1 MGDEPDGTSGFAQQA
16 MDAVTSGRIEI
27 HPARYAK
34 SYLDWLGEKRD
45 WCISRQLWWGH
56 RIPIWHCGTCTE
68 GELEKALAG
77 RDDVVWRAGE
87 SGGWLLC
94 AETDL
99 RGDELGAAH
108 TLAQD
113 PDVLDTWFSSA
124 LWPHSTLGW
133 PDETPELKRF
143 YPTSVLSTARD
154 IITLWVA
161 RMVIFGLFNRG
172 DVPFRDVYIHPIIQD
187 GKGRRMSKS
196 AGNGVDPNDIMEI
209 HGADALRFTL
219 ASGATETQD
228 LRIAVEPFKLPDGR
242 VINTSERFEQ
252 GRNFANKFWNAA
264 RLTLMNLKDY
274 APAAL
279 HPRSLA
285 IEDRWILDRL
295 DCTIEEV
302 TSDFEQYHFAEAVR
316 RLRDFTWGDFCDWY
330 LEFVKGRLRNDQSK
344 PDAQRVLAAVLDSL
358 CRLLHPIVPFVT
370 EQVWQGLNALAP
382 ERGLSKPEPAAESVC
397 IAPWPEPIGFRDE
410 TARETVGLWC
420 EVIKALR
427 NLKAERNVPK
437 EARIEPILVARGA
450 VMASL
455 AQGEA
460 FLKSLLPALSV
471 TIVSDVE
478 RPADC
483 AVAVL
488 PDVEVIL
495 PLKGLIDHEAER
507 TKQRK
512 ALADFERQIGA
523 LKTKLSNES
532 YVARAPAEVVA
543 ETRAKLAE
551 LESQRA
557 AVSSLLQEA

>member
-1 MGDEPDGTSGFAQQA
+1 MNREAGCFA
-16 MDAVTSGRIEI
+16 R
-27 HPARYAK
+27 
-34 SYLDWLGEKRD
+34 
-45 WCISRQLWWGH
+45 
-56 RIPIWHCGTCTE
+56 
-68 GELEKALAG
+68 
-77 RDDVVWRAGE
+77 
-87 SGGWLLC
+87 
-94 AETDL
+94 ETDL
-99 RGDELGAAH
+99 RGDELGPGH
-108 TLAQD
+108 TLTQD

-133 PDETPELKRF
+133 PDETAELKKF

-187 GKGRRMSKS
+187 GKGRRMSKT
-196 AGNGVDPNDIMEI
+196 AGNGVDPVDIIEI
-209 HGADALRFTL
+209 HGADALRYTL
-219 ASGATETQD
+219 AAGATETQD
-228 LRIAVEPFKLPDGR
+228 LRIPVEPLKLPDGR

-264 RLTLMNLKDY
+264 RLTLMNLEGY
-274 APAAL
+274 EPAAL
-279 HPRSLA
+279 DPQSLA

-302 TSDFEQYHFAEAVR
+302 TVRFRAVPVR
-316 RLRDFTWGDFCDWY
+316 RGGSPAPRLHLGRFLRLVSRIRQGTAPRRAIETRCPARACGGARFALPVASPDRSVRDRAGLAR
-330 LEFVKGRLRNDQSK
+330 LERAGSRARLIAARARPRRASASHPGRS
-344 PDAQRVLAAVLDSL
+344 
-358 CRLLHPIVPFVT
+358 
-370 EQVWQGLNALAP
+370 
-382 ERGLSKPEPAAESVC
+382 
-397 IAPWPEPIGFRDE
+397 PIGLRDE

-450 VMASL
+450 VAQSL

-460 FLKSLLPALSV
+460 FLKSLLPANSV
-471 TIVSDVE
+471 TIVSEVE

-488 PDVEVIL
+488 PEVEVIL
-495 PLKGLIDHEAER
+495 PLEGLIDHEAER
-507 TKQRK
+507 AKQRK
-512 ALADFERQIGA
+512 ALADFERQIGS
-523 LKTKLSNES
+523 LKAKLGNES

-543 ETRAKLAE
+543 QTRAKLAE